1 MKYKAIIFDL
11 DGTLLD
17 TSVDLASAVNFVLKK
32 YNLPQRSISDI
43 IAFTGN
49 GIYELVKKSI
59 GQDIEKNKFNRM
71 MDDFK
76 EYYALHSTD
85 NTKPY
90 DGIYE
95 MLNELNKLG
104 YKLAIVSNKID
115 SATKALCERYFDK
128 YIQVAVGDTP
138 GVLKKP
144 QSGTVDLALKE
155 LEISREESV
164 YIGDS
169 EVDVLTAKNTA
180 MELIVV
186 SWGFRSKKFL
196 QSLGVE
202 NIADKPCDI
211 INLLESI

>member
-17 TSVDLASAVNFVLKK
+17 TSVDLANAVNFVLKK
-32 YNLPQRSISDI
+32 YSLPLRSKSDI
-43 IAFTGN
+43 TAFTGN

-59 GQDIEKNKFNRM
+59 GQNIENDEFNRM

-95 MLNELNKLG
+95 ILAELNKLG
-104 YKLAIVSNKID
+104 YKLGIVSNKID

-128 YIQVAVGDTP
+128 YIQIAVGDTP

-144 QSGTVDLALKE
+144 QSGTLDLALKD
-155 LEISREESV
+155 LGVSREECV

-169 EVDVLTAKNTA
+169 EVDVLTAKNAA
-180 MELIVV
+180 MGLIVV
-186 SWGFRSKKFL
+186 SWGFRSKEFL

-211 INLLESI
+211 INLLKNI